1 MRYPKFRRFNHNVA
15 VIGLYGSGK
24 TVFLT
29 SLINHL
35 KHHRPSLLKL
45 GKKGDVKLTFFR
57 ELAVNGGFDK
67 FPYEKYRSSLVDSK
81 NWPEKTK
88 TISKYCCSYSRSD
101 WKWTKGQLTLT
112 DIPGERLP
120 DIPMAGFS
128 YDHWS
133 DWLSDKV
140 FVDKEYSPFVKDFVS
155 LAEQMEVE
163 EEPLV
168 MAYRQALA
176 LLYLNFRPVI
186 TPSTFILTEDNPED
200 GTEGSRY
207 VGANALKGDIS
218 GCYSGLSLGSQF
230 VPLSSSARKRHPDL
244 AATFS
249 KRYTEYQRKVA
260 KPCEYVLRKSNQL
273 VVLIDVTTLLH
284 STAGMFNGCKS
295 ILDELLRLLC
305 PGIGL
310 FGATLDALGST
321 VSGGRLGIGGID
333 RLAFVATKADKV
345 NESCRENL
353 RLLVTDMCSDIVEHY
368 VEDSSR
374 LDVNYFACSAVK
386 STMSTPNGHLRG
398 TLVDSPN
405 ALSEYSPS
413 VVPKLWPATWDP
425 EQYEFPDVKPY
436 MPPNQSYPP
445 ATIDLNKV
453 IDFLM
458 Q

>member
-15 VIGLYGSGK
+15 VIGLYRSGK

-35 KHHRPSLLKL
+35 KHHRPSQLKL
-45 GKKGDVKLTFFR
+45 GKGDVKLTVDC
-57 ELAVNGGFDK
+57 ELEVNSGFDRL
-67 FPYEKYRSSLVDSK
+67 PYERYRSSLVDSK
-81 NWPEKTK
+81 DWPKKTK
-88 TISKYCCSYSRSD
+88 TISQYCCRYFRSD

-128 YDHWS
+128 YDQWS
-133 DWLSDKV
+133 DWLSDRV
-140 FVDKEYSPFVKDFVS
+140 FVNKEYSPLVKDFVS
-155 LAEQMEVE
+155 LAERIEVK

-168 MAYRQALA
+168 MAYRQTLA
-176 LLYLNFRPVI
+176 LLYRNFRPVI

-200 GTEGSRY
+200 GTEGSRF
-207 VGANALKGDIS
+207 VGANALNGDIS
-218 GCYSGLSLGSQF
+218 GCYSGLSMGSQF

-273 VVLIDVTTLLH
+273 VVLIDVTTLLA
-284 STAGMFNGCKS
+284 STTGMFNGCQS
-295 ILDELLRLLC
+295 ILDELLQLLC
-305 PGIGL
+305 PGFGL
-310 FGATLDALGST
+310 FGVTLDVLGNT

-345 NESCRENL
+345 NDSCRENL
-353 RLLVTDMCSDIVEHY
+353 RLLVTEMCSDIVERY
-368 VEDSSR
+368 VENSSR

-386 STMSTPNGHLRG
+386 STRSTPNGHLQG
-398 TLVDSPN
+398 TLEDSPN
-405 ALSEYSPS
+405 ARSEYSTS
-413 VVPKLWPATWDP
+413 VVPKRWPAAWDRGH
-425 EQYEFPDVKPY
+425 YVFPDVKPY

-445 ATIDLNKV
+445 DHIDLNMV